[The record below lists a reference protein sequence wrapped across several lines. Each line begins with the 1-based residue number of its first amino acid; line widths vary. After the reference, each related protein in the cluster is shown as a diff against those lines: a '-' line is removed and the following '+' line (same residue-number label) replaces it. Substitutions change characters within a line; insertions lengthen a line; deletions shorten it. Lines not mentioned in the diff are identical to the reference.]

1 MKHYNTKIIKRLAT
15 DLGIATGIVF
25 CLFVAGIIWI
35 CVNRQENSL
44 NGTQETRDD
53 FCIVTDANKESG
65 VSGNGIGER
74 NSSENENVVTNWEKQ
89 SDETWKLTLV
99 NPWIPLP
106 EDYSIR
112 TVELINGQ
120 SIDERCYSDLQEM
133 MDACRAAGLSP
144 YICSSYR
151 TWEKQSQL
159 FEKNVKEL
167 MSQGYS
173 EEEARIETS
182 KAIAVPGTSEH
193 QLGLAVDIVDK
204 NYQVLDET
212 QEDTEVQHWLM
223 ENSWRYG
230 FILRYPTDKSNITG
244 IVYEPWHYR
253 YVGREAASE
262 IYHENIC
269 LEEYLEKISL
279 PE

>member
-1 MKHYNTKIIKRLAT
+1 M
-15 DLGIATGIVF
+15 
-25 CLFVAGIIWI
+25 
-35 CVNRQENSL
+35 NRQENSL
-44 NGTQETRDD
+44 NGTQDTRDD
-53 FCIVTDANKESG
+53 FCIVTATNKESG
-65 VSGNGIGER
+65 ASGNGIGES
-74 NSSENENVVTNWEKQ
+74 NSSENENVVTNWEKE

-120 SIDERCYSDLQEM
+120 AIDERCYSDLQEM

-159 FEKNVKEL
+159 FEENVKEL

-269 LEEYLEKISL
+269 LEEYLEKLACLNRKSL
-279 PE
+279 L